1 MTAAPGA
8 GTATAKVD
16 GDAVMIQQVR
26 VAIERGTDPGRHIVS
41 RSARVVIGS
50 QAGVDLVLD
59 DPAVSRFHCEIAIDG
74 GRARLRDLGSRN
86 GTSVDGVVVRDADLH
101 AGAKILVGRTR
112 LRFEVEP
119 DHVRIP
125 VSERRSFGRLVGATP
140 AMRAVFAILERAA
153 AGDATVLLEGE
164 TGTGKD
170 AAAESIHEQSAR
182 RAKPLRVIDCGAL
195 PAQLIESEL
204 FGHERG
210 AFTGAAAAR
219 AGAFEAADGGTVFLD
234 EIGELPIEL
243 QPKLLR
249 VLERREVKRL
259 GATEH
264 RAVDVRVI
272 AATNRDLREEIN
284 ARRFRPDLYWRLAVV
299 TVVLPPLRD
308 RSEDLPL
315 LVDNLV
321 AAYPRCAPR
330 CARRSSWQSSRGT
343 PGRATFASCA
353 TTSTAAPR
361 SAPSSLRRSRVR
373 PCRAVMRPRS
383 APHGRC
389 ARLARTGRATPSAA
403 TSRICCA
410 GTPTTSQ
417 PRPGPPASTARTS
430 IACSGSTTC
439 GDRIAGR
446 RRHSCDR
453 AT

>member
-308 RSEDLPL
+308 RREDLPL
-315 LVDNLV
+315 LVDNLI
-321 AAYPRCAPR
+321 AAYPPAVRATLRSPELVAELARHAWPGNVRELRNHLDRCAALGPEL
-330 CARRSSWQSSRGT
+330 APPLAGPAM
-343 PGRATFASCA
+343 PGGH
-353 TTSTAAPR
+353 
-361 SAPSSLRRSRVR
+361 APSVGAARPLREAREDWTRHAERGYLEDLLRRH
-373 PCRAVMRPRS
+373 PDNLAAAARA
-383 APHGRC
+383 
-389 ARLARTGRATPSAA
+389 
-403 TSRICCA
+403 A
-410 GTPTTSQ
+410 GV
-417 PRPGPPASTARTS
+417 
-430 IACSGSTTC
+430 
-439 GDRIAGR
+439 
-446 RRHSCDR
+446 DR
-453 AT
+453 AYLYRLLWKHNLR